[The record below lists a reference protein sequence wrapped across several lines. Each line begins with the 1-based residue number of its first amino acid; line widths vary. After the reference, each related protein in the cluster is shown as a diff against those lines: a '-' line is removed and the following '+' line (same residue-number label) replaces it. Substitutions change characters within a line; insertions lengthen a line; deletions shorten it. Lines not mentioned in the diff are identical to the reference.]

1 MMSSDRLAKVLS
13 LIDECNQKDPNQ
25 ELDKGISYPK
35 EWLYGQR
42 MSRCLLHFEPRASE
56 PLQIAAR
63 AQHIERWKI
72 PRADYPMDRIG
83 YLKWRTFLYQ
93 FHADRVKTIMQS
105 GGYEKDSIEQ
115 AESLLLK
122 KNLKSNP
129 EMQILEDVICLVFLE
144 NYFLNFSKEHDE
156 EKIISILRKTWAKM
170 SQKGQQQAL
179 RLTMPKNAAELVQ
192 KALQA

>member
-1 MMSSDRLAKVLS
+1 MSSDRLAKVLS

-72 PRADYPMDRIG
+72 PRSDYPMDRIG

-93 FHADRVKTIMQS
+93 FHANRVSLMMQS
-105 GGYEKDSIEQ
+105 EGYEKSAIEQ
-115 AESLLLK
+115 TESLLLK
-122 KNLKSNP
+122 KNLKSNS
-129 EMQILEDVICLVFLE
+129 EMQTLEDVICLVFLE

-156 EKIISILRKTWAKM
+156 EKIISILKKTWSKM
-170 SQKGQQQAL
+170 SEKGQIEAL
-179 RLTMPKNAAELVQ
+179 RLSMSKKATELIQ
-192 KALQA
+192 KALRS